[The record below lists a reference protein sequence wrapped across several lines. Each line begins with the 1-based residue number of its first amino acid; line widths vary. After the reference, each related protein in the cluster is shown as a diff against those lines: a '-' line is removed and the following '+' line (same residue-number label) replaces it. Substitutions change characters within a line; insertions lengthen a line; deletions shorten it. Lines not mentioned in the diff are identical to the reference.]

1 MLPAATCCTSCTTRC
16 CNNWGSHWVA
26 SEANALDTLIK
37 PEQTKLRVHRRRHRD
52 CLQLIFNQLCPW
64 LRLSAWSSRVCSK
77 NWHSIWPASP
87 SAFGLVANSWQ
98 YVAKSHLSQP
108 PLMPAVGL
116 RLCQLF
122 GYCSFCHTHTHT
134 GHTYTVAYLH
144 YATYCKLFAAA
155 IAFAFANN
163 QTTKLN
169 LQQKAIAM
177 ARK

>member
-1 MLPAATCCTSCTTRC
+1 MLPAATCCSSCTTRC
-16 CNNWGSHWVA
+16 CNNWGSHSVA
-26 SEANALDTLIK
+26 SVPNALDTLIK
-37 PEQTKLRVHRRRHRD
+37 PEQAKLRVHRRRHRD

-98 YVAKSHLSQP
+98 YVAKSRLSQP

-134 GHTYTVAYLH
+134 GHTYTVAHLH